1 LVKHTIRQ
9 HYQDKLQSD
18 TGDLKKTWK
27 TINEL
32 MNKSKKDT
40 KISELRTD
48 NEMIDLSQ
56 IPNAFNKYLIEL
68 GGKLCNDIAP
78 SAATPE
84 DYFADFEYSMTN
96 YRPISFI
103 SIVARIM
110 EKLVHNQIYEYLIKS
125 NLLSIYQ
132 HGFRPLHSTVSALL
146 DITNRWYQNM
156 DIGQLTGV
164 IFVDL
169 KKAFDM
175 VNHEILLKS

>member
-1 LVKHTIRQ
+1 
-9 HYQDKLQSD
+9 
-18 TGDLKKTWK
+18 
-27 TINEL
+27 
-32 MNKSKKDT
+32 
-40 KISELRTD
+40 
-48 NEMIDLSQ
+48 
-56 IPNAFNKYLIEL
+56 
-68 GGKLCNDIAP
+68 
-78 SAATPE
+78 
-84 DYFADFEYSMTN
+84 
-96 YRPISFI
+96 
-103 SIVARIM
+103 VARIM

-125 NLLSIYQ
+125 NLLSIYH